1 MGRLHLALIAL
12 LSGTLVGGLIAFY
25 LFKKPQNAPQ
35 ESASHTL
42 TIEKI
47 HTLGRLE
54 LLHYT
59 VRDVATYRWT
69 YSVPFTESRLL
80 LILHGEAT
88 ICMDFSQ
95 VQVVDKDPDKRTLI
109 LRLPP
114 PEVCHVKVDPQ
125 KSQVYDANFSI
136 IEWWQNTEA
145 HRVREAL
152 SQAQDSLRQSISATF
167 PRDLAYAQ
175 AKNLLTRLLQEA
187 GWTHIT
193 FTTAENRPVN
203 PSPS

>member
-1 MGRLHLALIAL
+1 MGRLPLALIAL
-12 LSGTLVGGLIAFY
+12 LSGILTGGIIILY
-25 LFKKPQNAPQ
+25 LLKKPLNAPQ
-35 ESASHTL
+35 ESSSHAL

-95 VQVVDKDPDKRTLI
+95 VQVVHKDPDKNSLT

-136 IEWWQNTEA
+136 VEWWQNTEA

-152 SQAQDSLRQSISATF
+152 SQAQDSLRKSISATF
-167 PRDLAYAQ
+167 PQDLAYAQ
-175 AKNLLTRLLQEA
+175 AKNLLTRLLHDA

-193 FTTAENRPVN
+193 FTTAENRPVS

>member
-1 MGRLHLALIAL
+1 MGRLPLALIAL
-12 LSGTLVGGLIAFY
+12 LSGILTGGIIILY
-25 LFKKPQNAPQ
+25 LLKKPQNAPQ
-35 ESASHTL
+35 ESSSHAL

-95 VQVVDKDPDKRTLI
+95 VQVVHKDPDKSSLT

-136 IEWWQNTEA
+136 VEWWQNTEA

-152 SQAQDSLRQSISATF
+152 SQAQDSLRKSISATF
-167 PRDLAYAQ
+167 PQDLAYAQ
-175 AKNLLTRLLQEA
+175 AKNLLTRLLQDA

-193 FTTAENRPVN
+193 FTTAENRPVS

>member
-1 MGRLHLALIAL
+1 MSRLQLTL
-12 LSGTLVGGLIAFY
+12 LTLLLGLLTGGVVTFY
-25 LFKKPQNAPQ
+25 LLQKSHPSPQN
-35 ESASHTL
+35 SSSHTL

-54 LLHYT
+54 LLHYV

-95 VQVVDKDPDKRTLI
+95 IQIAQKDPQTHTLTLI
-109 LRLPP
+109 LPP
-114 PEVCHVKVDPQ
+114 PEVCHVKIDPQ
-125 KSQVYDANFSI
+125 KSQVYDASFSI
-136 IEWWQNTEA
+136 VEWWRDGEA

-152 SQAQDSLRQSISATF
+152 AQAQDSLRKSISATF

-175 AKNLLTRLLQEA
+175 AKALLTHLLQEA
-187 GWTHIT
+187 GWTQIT
-193 FTTAENRPVN
+193 FTTSENPTPN
-203 PSPS
+203 P

>member
-1 MGRLHLALIAL
+1 MGRLPLALIAL
-12 LSGTLVGGLIAFY
+12 LSGILTGGIIILY
-25 LFKKPQNAPQ
+25 LLKKPQNAPQ
-35 ESASHTL
+35 ESSSHAL

-59 VRDVATYRWT
+59 VRDVATYRWN
-69 YSVPFTESRLL
+69 YSIPFTESRLL

-95 VQVVDKDPDKRTLI
+95 VQIVHKDPDKRSLT

-125 KSQVYDANFSI
+125 KSQVYDADFSI
-136 IEWWQNTEA
+136 VEWWQNTEA

-152 SQAQDSLRQSISATF
+152 SQAQDSLRKSISATF

-193 FTTAENRPVN
+193 FTTAENRPVS